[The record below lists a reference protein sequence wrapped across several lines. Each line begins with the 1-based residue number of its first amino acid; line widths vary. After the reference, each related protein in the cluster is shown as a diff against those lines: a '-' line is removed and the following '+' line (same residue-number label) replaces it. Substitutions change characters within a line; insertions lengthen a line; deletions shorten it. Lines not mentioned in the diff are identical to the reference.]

1 VSGDHE
7 RERRLLTVCTEAH
20 GVYVGQAPEIP
31 GAVPAEEEQM
41 TATTESRRDRQ
52 RTATEAEIKAAA
64 RGQLVESG
72 AQGVSLRGIAREMGM
87 TAPALYRYYAS
98 LDDLLEAM
106 CEDYFGEVTEEV
118 AATSAAAGEDLG
130 ARLHLT
136 VRAFR
141 RWAVAHPA
149 EFGLMF
155 REREEPKDLDAGCV
169 HSRRFA
175 EQFLGLFVQ
184 LWAERPFALPD
195 EPVAPEA
202 ACAQL
207 RDYAASHRIDLPLP
221 VLWVFASSWV
231 RLFGVICME
240 VFGQLTF
247 MFRDV
252 EPYFEAEL
260 RSVVRAMGLEY
271 VAPDGEP
278 PVPG

>member
-1 VSGDHE
+1 MS
-7 RERRLLTVCTEAH
+7 
-20 GVYVGQAPEIP
+20 
-31 GAVPAEEEQM
+31 
-41 TATTESRRDRQ
+41 ATTESRRDRQ

-64 RGQLVESG
+64 RAQLVETG
-72 AQGVSLRGIAREMGM
+72 AQGVSLRGIARQMGM
-87 TAPALYRYYAS
+87 TAPALYRYYS
-98 LDDLLEAM
+98 GLDNLLEAM
-106 CEDYFGEVTEEV
+106 CEDCFAEVTHEV
-118 AATSAAAGEDLG
+118 ATQSAASGDDLG
-130 ARLHLT
+130 ARLHLA

-155 REREEPKDLDAGCV
+155 RDREEPKGLESCCE

-175 EQFLGLFVQ
+175 EQFLGLFVRI
-184 LWAERPFALPD
+184 WAEQPFELPD

-207 RDYAASHRIDLPLP
+207 REYAASHGVELPMAA
-221 VLWVFASSWV
+221 LWVFASSWV

-240 VFGQLTF
+240 VFGQLAF

-260 RSVVRAMGLEY
+260 RSVVRAMGIEY
-271 VAPDGEP
+271 VAPDTASALG
-278 PVPG
+278 